1 MSDKGH
7 VCTMFSWLF
16 GSGKDGS
23 SGSDPKPPKNETL
36 DVLSSGIDEKMALP
50 QGGLGTFDPSVLER
64 IAKAAKELSQNGA
77 SSCSKP
83 LIFTNTALFVFL
95 MFLFSVMQSVNW

>member
-1 MSDKGH
+1 
-7 VCTMFSWLF
+7 MFSWLF

-64 IAKAAKELSQNGA
+64 IAKAAKELSQSGA
-77 SSCSKP
+77 SSCSTP
-83 LIFTNTALFVFL
+83 LNLKIQALFVFL
-95 MFLFSVMQSVNW
+95 IFYFAHAVC